1 MLRPGLIVGR
11 GHARETRRAEA
22 NDESRNLTKP
32 SCSNG
37 ETNAELRPGQFPRL
51 FRDKRDNLYNQTT
64 ELAQT
69 IAAINE
75 KDL

>member
-1 MLRPGLIVGR
+1 MPNFDP
-11 GHARETRRAEA
+11 A
-22 NDESRNLTKP
+22 NFS
-32 SCSNG
+32 
-37 ETNAELRPGQFPRL
+37 AL

-64 ELAQT
+64 ELTQT